1 MKNQNIRYSPSK
13 MALFFFFFIDFA
25 VLTFE
30 MTATNLKA
38 YSRPPED
45 HTSTALNGYFPCG
58 LLVFYHL
65 VSTAQKQLSACRRF
79 KKKEKKKECIL
90 SAHTKRILSTVVKAQ
105 PETLHDALKEK

>member
-1 MKNQNIRYSPSK
+1 MMWLKIKLSLQSEKSKYKIFPFKNGP
-13 MALFFFFFIDFA
+13 LFFFIDFA

-79 KKKEKKKECIL
+79 KKKN
-90 SAHTKRILSTVVKAQ
+90 AFYPHTPRGY
-105 PETLHDALKEK
+105 